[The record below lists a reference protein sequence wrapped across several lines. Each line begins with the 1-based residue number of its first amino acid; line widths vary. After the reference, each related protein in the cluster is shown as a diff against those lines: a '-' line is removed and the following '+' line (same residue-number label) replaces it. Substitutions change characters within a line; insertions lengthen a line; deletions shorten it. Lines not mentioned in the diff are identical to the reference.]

1 MVGDFLGN
9 QKEILSYFSGKSV
22 LVTGGA
28 GFIGSNLVRKL
39 VELNARVR
47 VIDNLLTGNLEN
59 LNGLPDGSVEFI
71 EGDIRD
77 YELCLEVMK
86 DIDFVSHQAALGSVP
101 RSMKEPLLSHEHNVN
116 GTLNVLWA
124 AVNSG
129 ISRVVMA
136 SSSSVYGDEET
147 LPKVEHLTGNL
158 LSPYA
163 ATKCIGESYAETMNK
178 AYGLEVVALRYFNI
192 YGPRQDPEGPY
203 AAVIPKFVDLMRAGH
218 SPKIFG
224 DGNQSRDFTYVD
236 NAVFANL
243 SGMAKPLDTG
253 YLCVN
258 VACGGRLTVNELVY
272 NLKSA
277 MEKHIP
283 EVSRIQP
290 TYEANRPG
298 DILHSHADISK
309 ASQLLD
315 YEVLVGIEEG
325 IQKTVEWFLNQ

>member
-129 ISRVVMA
+129 ISRVVKG
-136 SSSSVYGDEET
+136 SSSVYGDEET

-158 LSPYA
+158 L
-163 ATKCIGESYAETMNK
+163 C
-178 AYGLEVVALRYFNI
+178 
-192 YGPRQDPEGPY
+192 
-203 AAVIPKFVDLMRAGH
+203 LMR
-218 SPKIFG
+218 
-224 DGNQSRDFTYVD
+224 
-236 NAVFANL
+236 
-243 SGMAKPLDTG
+243 
-253 YLCVN
+253 
-258 VACGGRLTVNELVY
+258 
-272 NLKSA
+272 
-277 MEKHIP
+277 
-283 EVSRIQP
+283 QP
-290 TYEANRPG
+290 N
-298 DILHSHADISK
+298 
-309 ASQLLD
+309 
-315 YEVLVGIEEG
+315 VLVNLM
-325 IQKTVEWFLNQ
+325 QRL

>member
-1 MVGDFLGN
+1 M
-9 QKEILSYFSGKSV
+9 

-147 LPKVEHLTGNL
+147 LPKVEHLT
-158 LSPYA
+158 
-163 ATKCIGESYAETMNK
+163 ETSS
-178 AYGLEVVALRYFNI
+178 R
-192 YGPRQDPEGPY
+192 
-203 AAVIPKFVDLMRAGH
+203 LMR
-218 SPKIFG
+218 
-224 DGNQSRDFTYVD
+224 
-236 NAVFANL
+236 
-243 SGMAKPLDTG
+243 
-253 YLCVN
+253 
-258 VACGGRLTVNELVY
+258 
-272 NLKSA
+272 
-277 MEKHIP
+277 
-283 EVSRIQP
+283 QP
-290 TYEANRPG
+290 N
-298 DILHSHADISK
+298 
-309 ASQLLD
+309 
-315 YEVLVGIEEG
+315 VLVNLM
-325 IQKTVEWFLNQ
+325 QRL